1 MYIYIYVYTYY
12 MCGCVCRAR
21 DSPPMRSYRR
31 RADCP
36 FGGGDDSRRR
46 WLDNFSFDK
55 RHADND
61 YDDDKIII
69 TRKKLTSE
77 KNVILTRQIYSTCEC
92 RIRNDVYMKNSYNN
106 YCSVRHLRII
116 ILHTV

>member
-1 MYIYIYVYTYY
+1 

-69 TRKKLTSE
+69 TRKKRTLKKISFSRTKSTRRANVAFAMTLT
-77 KNVILTRQIYSTCEC
+77 
-92 RIRNDVYMKNSYNN
+92 
-106 YCSVRHLRII
+106 
-116 ILHTV
+116 